1 MRTIVIAHQKGGVG
15 KSTIALNLYHTL
27 KDKMNIG
34 IQDYDNQG
42 TVLRAL
48 GNSVVYKKGDKI
60 KEHQLL
66 IIDTPPYLFHELP
79 SLLKNADMVIV
90 PTRKSIPDLLAIGDT
105 ISLINEGKAKNK
117 DLMVYVL
124 YNQVDPRTSLNE
136 PIEEK
141 IKSMGIEAFN
151 TQIRTRVSY
160 SRSITADEG
169 IYGLDIKAEQEFK
182 DLTNEILTKFLG

>member
-1 MRTIVIAHQKGGVG
+1 MRTIIIAHQKGGVG

-27 KDKMNIG
+27 KDKMNVG

-48 GNSVVYKKGDKI
+48 GDSIVYKKGDKVGD
-60 KEHQLL
+60 HQLL

-105 ISLINEGKAKNK
+105 INLINEGKAKNK
-117 DLMVYVL
+117 DLKVYVL

-141 IKSMGIEAFN
+141 IRSMNIDAFS

-160 SRSITADEG
+160 SRSITAGDG